1 MAQKVP
7 NKREYQYA
15 SKLEVSMLEYQ
26 LKEAQDKL
34 EKKQEELNRVS
45 DTLDITTAVA
55 DQRAE
60 KINNYIEVTKTLTA
74 RLIRWKVAAIV
85 EAVVFVTYLILQGV
99 A

>member
-1 MAQKVP
+1 MAQKAP
-7 NKREYQYA
+7 NKKEYRYA
-15 SKLEVSMLEYQ
+15 GKLEVGMLEYQ
-26 LKEAQDKL
+26 LKEAQGKL

-45 DTLDITTAVA
+45 DTLDVTTAVA

-74 RLIRWKVAAIV
+74 RLTRWKMAAIV

-99 A
+99 G

>member
-1 MAQKVP
+1 MAQKAP

-99 A
+99 G